1 MKILLIAALFPPYHR
16 GGAEVVAATCARELA
31 KDNEVTVLSIRPWSG
46 LSSLSLAL
54 DKDSVISGVRVLRF
68 FPLNIFS
75 FININRHNA
84 ISRLVWH
91 ALDMFNL
98 HTWWTVRQ
106 VLRTLKPDLVLTHNL
121 KGIGYTMPWAIRSFL
136 KTAAGNTVRWVH
148 TIHDL
153 GPLFPRGLLMWGKE
167 KSFDTA
173 SWSVQLYGFINRA
186 LFGSPEIVISR
197 SQFFLDYFQSCG
209 WFPKSRL
216 VRFTHD
222 VARRTT
228 ALAQAPVVTFKFLFV
243 GQLEEY
249 KGIAVL
255 LRAWQ
260 QARAKGLMAAEL
272 HVVGQGSMIEIVTQE
287 AAKDAS
293 VIYHGESLTNSAVL
307 SDLIP
312 HMHAALVP
320 TLVYENTPLVLIE
333 AFAAGLP
340 VAASAIG
347 GVPEAFVH
355 GEAGYLVE
363 PGNVHALAEAIIR
376 ITEAPWVTMHE
387 HALRAAEQY
396 TAAQLSL
403 ALEQLLLGS
412 QKG

>member
-16 GGAEVVAATCARELA
+16 GGAEVVAATCARELS
-31 KDNEVTVLSIRPWSG
+31 KNHEVTVLSIRPWGG
-46 LSSLSLAL
+46 LSSLSLAR

-84 ISRLVWH
+84 MSRLVWH
-91 ALDMFNL
+91 FLDIFNL
-98 HTWWTVRQ
+98 HTWWTAQQ
-106 VLRTLKPDLVLTHNL
+106 VLRELKPDLVLTHNL
-121 KGIGYTMPWAIRSFL
+121 KGIGYTVPWAIRSFL

-153 GPLFPRGLLMWGKE
+153 GPLFPRGLLVWGKE
-167 KSFDTA
+167 KSFDTM
-173 SWSVQLYGFINRA
+173 SWPVQLYGSINRA

-197 SQFFLDYFQSCG
+197 SQFFLSYFQSRG

-222 VARRTT
+222 VTPRSSVRVN
-228 ALAQAPVVTFKFLFV
+228 APMGAFKFLFV

-249 KGIAVL
+249 KGIEVL

-260 QARAKGLMAAEL
+260 QARTKGLQAEL
-272 HVVGQGSMIEIVTQE
+272 HVVGHGSMTETVIRE

-307 SDLIP
+307 SELIP

-333 AFAAGLP
+333 AFAVGLP
-340 VAASAIG
+340 VVASAIG

-363 PGNVHALAEAIIR
+363 PSNVHALAAAIIR

-387 HALRAAEQY
+387 YALRAGKNYNA
-396 TAAQLSL
+396 TQLSW
-403 ALEQLLLGS
+403 ALEQLLLNS
-412 QKG
+412 QNG

>member
-16 GGAEVVAATCARELA
+16 GGAEVVATTFAQELA
-31 KDNEVTVLSIRPWSG
+31 RNHEVTVLSIRPWGG
-46 LSSLSLAL
+46 LSSLSLAR
-54 DKDSVISGVRVLRF
+54 DKDSVISSVRVLRF

-75 FININRHNA
+75 FININRHNPLM
-84 ISRLVWH
+84 RLVWH
-91 ALDMFNL
+91 VLDMFNL
-98 HTWWTVRQ
+98 HTWWTIRQ
-106 VLRTLKPDLVLTHNL
+106 FLRELKPDLVLTHNL
-121 KGIGYTMPWAIRSFL
+121 KGIGYTVPWAIRSFL
-136 KTAAGNTVRWVH
+136 KTAQGKAVRWMH

-153 GPLFPRGLLMWGKE
+153 GPLFPRGLLVWGKE

-173 SWSVQLYGFINRA
+173 SWSVQLYGSINRA

-197 SQFFLDYFQSCG
+197 SQFFLDYFQSHG

-222 VARRTT
+222 VAHRAT
-228 ALAQAPVVTFKFLFV
+228 AIAQAPVGVCKFLFV

-249 KGIAVL
+249 KGVTVL

-260 QARAKGLMAAEL
+260 QARAKGLHAEL
-272 HVVGQGSMIEIVTQE
+272 HIVGRGSMTEIVTQA

-340 VAASAIG
+340 VIASGIG

-376 ITEAPWVTMHE
+376 ITEAPWVAMHE